1 MVPEI
6 TAEKNRSSY
15 AKLHKSREMN
25 SVKATD
31 EDMLAQCLLKKIFI
45 WRLIQKQKDIK
56 EIT

>member
-45 WRLIQKQKDIK
+45 WRLIQK
-56 EIT
+56 